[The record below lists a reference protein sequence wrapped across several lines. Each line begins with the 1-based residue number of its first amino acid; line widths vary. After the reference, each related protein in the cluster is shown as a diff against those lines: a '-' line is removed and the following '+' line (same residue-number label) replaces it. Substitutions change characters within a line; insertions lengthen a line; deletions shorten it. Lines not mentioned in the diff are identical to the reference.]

1 MAIIK
6 LGPEFGLESHG
17 FTYVNNFFDKY
28 FICMKWLLYLMWCYG
43 KWSEC
48 SVVCQCDM
56 WCRVLGECNIFP
68 NYRDVSYHGPQWPEL
83 GRCKP
88 GCVCAGPPSLG
99 PPEQLQLSWQ
109 CQCPHLT
116 TDKHEAGTRD
126 SQVVR
131 GPRHGPGPGN
141 RIGIGIP
148 QYTPSIIP
156 S

>member
-1 MAIIK
+1 MAN
-6 LGPEFGLESHG
+6 G
-17 FTYVNNFFDKY
+17 V
-28 FICMKWLLYLMWCYG
+28 
-43 KWSEC
+43 

-99 PPEQLQLSWQ
+99 PPEQLQLSRQ

-126 SQVVR
+126 SQVMR
-131 GPRHGPGPGN
+131 GPIRPRPRQYDRDRDTAVYPEYN
-141 RIGIGIP
+141 P
-148 QYTPSIIP
+148 QLVLCQHATHHS
-156 S
+156 